1 MTLWIGIAIV
11 AQALGFISSIVAIMT
26 ARTPQ
31 GSIAWAISLNTCP
44 YVAVPVYWILG
55 RSRFE
60 GYVTA
65 RKLAETELK
74 EKCRAVRKSA
84 APYRVHEQDAKSAG
98 CAAELLA
105 NIPFLKGNDFK
116 LLIDGEASFDSILEG
131 VDAAEHYVLFQF
143 FIVHDDELGRRV
155 KQHLVAKAKQGVK
168 IYFLYDEIG
177 SHDLPKAYLSE
188 LRAAGIAV
196 RAFNTRKGF
205 RNRFQINFRN
215 HRKLVVVDGK
225 TAWTGGHNV
234 GDEYLGKDPTF
245 GHWRDT
251 HVRICGPAVLGAQ
264 ISFAMDWRWAADQE
278 IPELE
283 WTPVASPSGDGVAL
297 VIPSGPADE
306 FETALLMFLHA
317 INSAKERIWISSPYF
332 IPDDAILSA
341 LQLAGL
347 RGVEVKILIPD
358 IADHTT
364 PYLAA
369 FSYFDEATLTGA
381 EIYRY
386 TDGFLHGKSMLI
398 DNQIATVG
406 SANFDNR
413 SFRLNFE
420 ITAVCIDPKFIRDVE
435 KMFENDFS
443 NARKMTRADIDEK
456 SFWFKLKVRVARLT
470 SPVQ

>member
-1 MTLWIGIAIV
+1 MTLWIGLVIIAHV
-11 AQALGFISSIVAIMT
+11 LGITSAVVAIMT

-31 GSIAWAISLNTCP
+31 GSIAWAISLITCP
-44 YVAVPVYWILG
+44 YIAVPAYWILG

-65 RKLAETELK
+65 RKLVETDLK
-74 EKCRAVRKSA
+74 EKSQKVLESVE
-84 APYRVHEQDAKSAG
+84 PYRVPKLDKKNAG
-98 CAAELLA
+98 RAAEWLA
-105 NIPFLKGNDFK
+105 DAPFLKGNDFK
-116 LLIDGEASFDSILEG
+116 LLIDGEATFDSILEG
-131 VDAAEHYVLFQF
+131 VDAAEHYILFQF
-143 FIVHDDELGRRV
+143 FIVHDDDLGRRV
-155 KQHLVAKAKQGVK
+155 KRHLIAKAKQGVK
-168 IYFLYDEIG
+168 IYFLYDEFG
-177 SHDLPKAYLSE
+177 CYDLPKAYLSE

-196 RAFNTRKGF
+196 REFNTRKGT

-251 HVRICGPAVLGAQ
+251 HMRISGPAVLGAQ
-264 ISFAMDWRWAADQE
+264 FSFSVDWRWAADQE

-283 WTPVASPSGDGVAL
+283 WTPTASPSGNGIAL

-306 FETALLMFLHA
+306 FETAQLMFLHA
-317 INSAKERIWISSPYF
+317 INSAQERIWISSPYF
-332 IPDDAILSA
+332 IPDGALLSA
-341 LQLAGL
+341 LQLAGM

-358 IADHTT
+358 IADHET
-364 PYLAA
+364 PYLVA

-386 TDGFLHGKSMLI
+386 TNGFLHGKSMLI
-398 DNQIATVG
+398 DDQLATVG

-420 ITAVCIDPKFIRDVE
+420 ITAACIDPEFIRDVE
-435 KMFENDFS
+435 QMFKDDFS
-443 NARKMTRADIDEK
+443 NARKMTKADIDEK

-470 SPVQ
+470 APVQ

>member
-11 AQALGFISSIVAIMT
+11 AHVLGFISSVVAMMT

-44 YVAVPVYWILG
+44 YIAVPAYWVFG

-65 RKLAETELK
+65 RKLVETDLE
-74 EKCRAVRKSA
+74 EKYRAVLESV
-84 APYRVHEQDAKSAG
+84 APYRVPEMDAESAG
-98 CAAELLA
+98 HAAELLA
-105 NIPFLKGNDFK
+105 GVPFLKGNEIE
-116 LLIDGEASFDSILEG
+116 LLIDGEATFDSILEG
-131 VDAAEHYVLFQF
+131 IDAAEHYILFQF

-155 KQHLVAKAKQGVK
+155 KRHLVAKAKQGVRV
-168 IYFLYDEIG
+168 YFLYDEIG
-177 SHDLPKAYLSE
+177 SHDLPGAYLSE

-196 RAFNTRKGF
+196 RAFNSRKGI
-205 RNRFQINFRN
+205 RNRFQVNFRN
-215 HRKLVVVDGK
+215 HRKLVVVDGE
-225 TAWTGGHNV
+225 TAWIGGHNV

-251 HVRICGPAVLGAQ
+251 HVRISGPAVLGAQ
-264 ISFAMDWRWAADQE
+264 FSFSVDWRWAADQE
-278 IPELE
+278 IPELK
-283 WTPVASPSGDGVAL
+283 WTPTASPSSDGVVL
-297 VIPSGPADE
+297 IIPSGPADE
-306 FETALLMFLHA
+306 TETALLMFLHA
-317 INSAKERIWISSPYF
+317 INSAQKRIWISSPYF
-332 IPDDAILSA
+332 IPDDAVLSA

-358 IADHTT
+358 IADHEI

-369 FSYFDEATLTGA
+369 FSYFDEATLTGT

-386 TDGFLHGKSMLI
+386 TNGFLHGKAMLI
-398 DNQIATVG
+398 DDQMATVG

-420 ITAVCIDPKFIRDVE
+420 ITAACTDAEFIQKVE
-435 KMFENDFS
+435 EMFADDFS
-443 NARKMTRADIDEK
+443 NARKMIQADIDEK
-456 SFWFKLKVRVARLT
+456 SFWFKLKVRAARLT
-470 SPVQ
+470 APVQ